1 VHVARAFSGLVKIQ
15 DQKGANLPVKGL
27 LRSLRKIF
35 NYVPAQRIFHSVEFT
50 IFIALFSSFQA
61 SLAVALGIAF
71 FVTIGHIA
79 AIVTSSK
86 LRNN

>member
-1 VHVARAFSGLVKIQ
+1 M
-15 DQKGANLPVKGL
+15 
-27 LRSLRKIF
+27 
-35 NYVPAQRIFHSVEFT
+35 FHSIEFT
-50 IFIALFSSFQA
+50 IFVAIFGSFAL
-61 SLAVALGIAF
+61 SLEIALGIAL